1 MRWLIRFYRRW
12 LSPVLPPRCRYEPT
26 CSAYAEQAIDRFGAL
41 RGSWLAVRRIGR
53 CQPFG
58 GSGYDPVPD
67 DYSWWGQAAVAANNG
82 HSGDSDNSEPP
93 GLG

>member
-1 MRWLIRFYRRW
+1 VRWLIRLYRRW

-26 CSAYAEQAIDRFGAL
+26 CSAYAEQAIDRYGTL
-41 RGSWLAVRRIGR
+41 RGSWLALRRIGR

-58 GSGYDPVPD
+58 GSGYDPVPEV
-67 DYSWWGQAAVAANNG
+67 YGWWGRSRAPDACNA
-82 HSGDSDNSEPP
+82 GDSDNSDGP